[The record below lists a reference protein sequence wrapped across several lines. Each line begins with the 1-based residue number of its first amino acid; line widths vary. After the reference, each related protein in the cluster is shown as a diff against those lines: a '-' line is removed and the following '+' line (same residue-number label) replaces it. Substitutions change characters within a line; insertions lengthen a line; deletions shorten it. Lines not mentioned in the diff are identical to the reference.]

1 MLQIRIRHCSLRE
14 TVRKKNMTAY
24 YTDSDAAKFFSSR
37 NLATLRST
45 QGAKLLLARIRLP
58 YLKNRNGIGAR
69 TRANPPSSVP
79 AQLMPRFSKS

>member
-24 YTDSDAAKFFSSR
+24 YTDSDAGKFFSSR

-58 YLKNRNGIGAR
+58 YL
-69 TRANPPSSVP
+69 
-79 AQLMPRFSKS
+79 